1 MDMVAP
7 GKIRRVLPRRRWIDN
22 TREDMNKCEMTGQ
35 MKRLKTDN
43 TGNDGKEWSTIIIMR
58 IRSLKVRK
66 MPVS

>member
-1 MDMVAP
+1 MDC
-7 GKIRRVLPRRRWIDN
+7 DN